1 MTSARV
7 TPTAPRLPLIGALA
21 HLRFG
26 EHDFLFETG
35 RRLGDAYWL
44 YLGGERVLVVGHPE
58 AASRVLE
65 NVNDAYPDK
74 GGDSGFRRL
83 SLPFVGSGLSTWNA
97 MDTEW
102 RRRRSAAARVF
113 RPARPPVAW
122 SVPTGV
128 VDGSFL
134 RHGLERRVVG
144 DLVRHFLGVDADPRD
159 TDAVVDGFRT
169 LGRDFWS
176 GKLPWPQPVRARRAA
191 RVTADLEATVDR
203 WIIDSPAGAPLRH
216 HLPDLGAERVR
227 DEVLSQLLSVGTLA
241 IPTEWALRLLATHT
255 DVQRELRASV
265 DEPGSDLITRIV
277 REALRLCPSTYW
289 MQRRVAHPDVLAGA
303 PVTVD
308 DRVIVHVPSVHR
320 HPEFWEAPDEF
331 RPERYLA
338 NQDWKRAW
346 MPFGRAA
353 RLCVAQ
359 RYSIDAIASVL
370 ADIVRTS
377 SVEAATPLRSGFGVG
392 LNLVPRTASLR
403 FSPL

>member
-1 MTSARV
+1 MTTAQV
-7 TPTAPRLPLIGALA
+7 TPTAPRLPLVGALA

-26 EHDFLFETG
+26 GHDFLLETG

-44 YLGGERVLVVGHPE
+44 YLCGERVLVVGHPE
-58 AASRVLE
+58 AAARVLE

-74 GGDSGFRRL
+74 GGSSGFRRL

-97 MDTEW
+97 MDPEW

-113 RPARPPVAW
+113 RSSRPPASW
-122 SVPTGV
+122 SVPFSV
-128 VDGSFL
+128 VDGSTL
-134 RHGLERRVVG
+134 RRGLERRVVG
-144 DLVRHFLGVDADPRD
+144 DLVRHFLSVDADPRD
-159 TDAVVDGFRT
+159 IDTVVDGFRT

-176 GKLPWPQPVRARRAA
+176 GKLPWPQPLRTRRAA
-191 RVTADLEATVDR
+191 LVTADLEATVDR
-203 WIIDSPAGAPLRH
+203 WILDSSVGAPLRH
-216 HLPDLGAERVR
+216 HLPDLGTERVR

-255 DVQRELRASV
+255 NIQRELRASL
-265 DEPGSDLITRIV
+265 DDPESDLLSRIV

-289 MQRRVAHPDVLAGA
+289 VQRRAARPDVLAGA
-303 PVTVD
+303 AVAVD
-308 DRVIVHVPSVHR
+308 DRVIIHLPSVHR
-320 HPEFWEAPDEF
+320 HPEFWEAPGEF

-346 MPFGRAA
+346 MPFGRAS

-359 RYSIDAIASVL
+359 RYSFDAIASVL
-370 ADIVRTS
+370 ADVVRTS
-377 SVEAATPLRSGFGVG
+377 SVEAATPLQSGFRVG
-392 LNLVPRTASLR
+392 LNLIPRTASLR